1 MDNDQAN
8 NSHLEGADAA
18 ELREFLAS
26 APAELKGWASAQL
39 ASLDGEQAPSASPA
53 PPKTADDDV
62 VGLEAFPEFSDD
74 EPPVAKPGAAPKKQA
89 KGAGGVSRIN
99 LILVA
104 LLAAAVVIIVQQVG
118 RSSTPDTTATAGS
131 AVTAMPS
138 NATEF
143 PVLDEAKEAELK
155 GQLEADPGNVGLLR
169 DLGKLYFDSGLYQD
183 AVVQFEKA
191 LQLAPDD
198 VEVLLSLGVAEYS
211 LNNYA
216 AAEQHWLRATEVAPD
231 LPEPWYNLGF
241 LYMAQTPPDYA
252 GVERAWGKVIEVAP
266 DSELAQTAAAH
277 LERFRASSASATP
290 GR

>member
-39 ASLDGEQAPSASPA
+39 ASLDGGQAPSASSA

-143 PVLDEAKEAELK
+143 PVLDEAKEAQLK
-155 GQLEADPGNVGLLR
+155 GQLEADPSNVGLLR
-169 DLGKLYFDSGLYQD
+169 DLLSWTSLVPQRREQSGD
-183 AVVQFEKA
+183 VVGE
-191 LQLAPDD
+191 
-198 VEVLLSLGVAEYS
+198 GG
-211 LNNYA
+211 
-216 AAEQHWLRATEVAPD
+216 
-231 LPEPWYNLGF
+231 LGF
-241 LYMAQTPPDYA
+241 ELLAGQPD
-252 GVERAWGKVIEVAP
+252 GG
-266 DSELAQTAAAH
+266 
-277 LERFRASSASATP
+277 SS
-290 GR
+290 

>member
-39 ASLDGEQAPSASPA
+39 ASLDGGQAPSASSA

-62 VGLEAFPEFSDD
+62 VGLEAFSEFSDD

-143 PVLDEAKEAELK
+143 PVLDE
-155 GQLEADPGNVGLLR
+155 V
-169 DLGKLYFDSGLYQD
+169 
-183 AVVQFEKA
+183 
-191 LQLAPDD
+191 
-198 VEVLLSLGVAEYS
+198 
-211 LNNYA
+211 
-216 AAEQHWLRATEVAPD
+216 
-231 LPEPWYNLGF
+231 
-241 LYMAQTPPDYA
+241 
-252 GVERAWGKVIEVAP
+252 
-266 DSELAQTAAAH
+266 
-277 LERFRASSASATP
+277 
-290 GR
+290 